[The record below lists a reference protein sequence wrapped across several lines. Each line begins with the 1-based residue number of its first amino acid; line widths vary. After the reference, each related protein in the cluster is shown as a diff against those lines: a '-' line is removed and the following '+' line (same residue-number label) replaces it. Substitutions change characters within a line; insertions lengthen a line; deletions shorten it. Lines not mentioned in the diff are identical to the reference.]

1 MENTPAPK
9 PMASRERK
17 EASKQLGIAL
27 QAKYR
32 ALLEATGEKE
42 VSLAAVNLGA
52 LFNQNI
58 ESIIWFLKEYGGV
71 KQMPLPRQN
80 KRPAP
85 PPAPAN
91 DLPTTPAIFAKPA
104 CTCPPIEAG
113 IIGGNRHMTACPQFE
128 PAD

>member
-1 MENTPAPK
+1 MNTTAPK

-17 EASKQLGIAL
+17 EAAKQLGIAL

-32 ALLEATGEKE
+32 ALLEATGDKE

-71 KQMPLPRQN
+71 KQMPLQRQN

-85 PPAPAN
+85 PPPEPAN
-91 DLPTTPAIFAKPA
+91 DVPPMPAIFAQP

-113 IIGGNRHMTACPQFE
+113 IIGGGRHMTACPQYM
-128 PAD
+128 PAV